1 MIAEAN
7 TDAPKSFCD
16 APDGTAALRFSVN
29 HKQTK
34 IKTTN
39 NKQIFKPPAWA
50 NSERKINNE
59 REKTDSSRG
68 GRRKRGLAVAC

>member
-50 NSERKINNE
+50 NFER
-59 REKTDSSRG
+59 R
-68 GRRKRGLAVAC
+68 